1 MAKVMILGVGDL
13 GASKGHDVVIR
24 TFALGSCV
32 ALIAYDLK
40 AKVAGMVHVAL
51 PESRINTTRARLKP
65 GTFADT
71 GVDALLAAMA
81 PLRGRS
87 GKSGLVVKLVGGA
100 NVMDKKNFFAIGQRN
115 IKALHGELEKIR
127 IFPMAEDVG
136 GSFSRTVS
144 IQVAT
149 GRVYISSPGR
159 DIWEL

>member
-1 MAKVMILGVGDL
+1 M
-13 GASKGHDVVIR
+13 
-24 TFALGSCV
+24 
-32 ALIAYDLK
+32 
-40 AKVAGMVHVAL
+40 
-51 PESRINTTRARLKP
+51 
-65 GTFADT
+65 
-71 GVDALLAAMA
+71 
-81 PLRGRS
+81 
-87 GKSGLVVKLVGGA
+87 VVKLVGGA

>member
-13 GASKGHDVVIR
+13 GASKGHDMVIR
-24 TFALGSCV
+24 TYALGSCV
-32 ALIAYDLK
+32 AVVAYDLK

-51 PESRINTTRARLKP
+51 PESRINPARAGHKP
-65 GTFADT
+65 GTFVDT

-100 NVMDKKNFFAIGQRN
+100 NVMDEKNFFAIGQRN
-115 IKALHGELEKIR
+115 VKALRQELTRHR

-149 GRVYISSPGR
+149 GRVFITSPGR
-159 DIWEL
+159 DVWEL